1 EWQPIILSVA
11 LPPGLVRFETSSE
24 DASQ

>member
-1 EWQPIILSVA
+1 ILSVA

>member
-1 EWQPIILSVA
+1 IILSVA

>member
-1 EWQPIILSVA
+1 LSVA